1 MKHRQYLWRL
11 VQLTLKAK
19 KAEILPAFMTA
30 AGPIEND
37 NNTGPNSLV
46 YDKVIKVKGRDGVPR
61 DGYRLRVYGGGRPV
75 LMFYQGKRW
84 YSSLGDM
91 RVEEHAM
98 QRGQQ
103 ILESNGFPIGKTSF
117 IEHCPK
123 SESIYEIENYTQVN
137 LKRGLE
143 KLIDSVHTPLHKEE
157 VETLCGSRIEEKVS
171 QRGEGIN
178 SEN

>member
-1 MKHRQYLWRL
+1 MAPSTANLEGEE
-11 VQLTLKAK
+11 

-61 DGYRLRVYGGGRPV
+61 DGYRLRVYGGGKPV
-75 LMFYQGKRW
+75 IMCSQVRGGIEV
-84 YSSLGDM
+84 GDM

-103 ILESNGFPIGKTSF
+103 ILESNGLPIGKTSF

-137 LKRGLE
+137 LKRRFG
-143 KLIDSVHTPLHKEE
+143 KVIDSVHTPFIRKRLRHFAAAELKKKFP
-157 VETLCGSRIEEKVS
+157 R
-171 QRGEGIN
+171 EGKGLF
-178 SEN
+178 